1 MFLLFSLSVVSDS
14 LRPHGLQ
21 QCQASLSSTI
31 SWSLLKLM
39 SIESSP
45 SPPALN
51 LSQHQGLFQWVG
63 FLHQVAKVLGLQL
76 QHQSFQCIFRVDFLN
91 AFLCVYKCIHI
102 HCSWLFTTVHHL
114 PQLLISHVH
123 LFCDPMDCSLP
134 GSSVLRIS
142 QAGILEWVAISFSRG
157 SSQPRDW
164 TWVSCIGTQVRNH
177 WATREPHAYTYRNT
191 CTHTHTHTHTSTIP
205 GRVLGLGVL
214 WQTGQTGSLFSSCRR
229 RRHMGRNM
237 VGRDGEVQI
246 TSGNMGQWIKVQSSS
261 EILTQALKWSTV
273 VSYIFKSAREYDLIK
288 RDMTEHHCNSQINLR
303 TLLSTSGPP
312 CEVPGPAASTS
323 SGSLLGMQIL
333 RPYPDLINQILLG
346 CSVILCVL
354 RSPLGDSNAWWGE
367 EPLSWAT
374 SLGTLNSVQLGMILM
389 PSHLW
394 EHYCLSRAFTPTISW
409 PTQLTAS

>member
-1 MFLLFSLSVVSDS
+1 M
-14 LRPHGLQ
+14 
-21 QCQASLSSTI
+21 
-31 SWSLLKLM
+31 
-39 SIESSP
+39 
-45 SPPALN
+45 
-51 LSQHQGLFQWVG
+51 
-63 FLHQVAKVLGLQL
+63 
-76 QHQSFQCIFRVDFLN
+76 
-91 AFLCVYKCIHI
+91 Y
-102 HCSWLFTTVHHL
+102 
-114 PQLLISHVH
+114 
-123 LFCDPMDCSLP
+123 
-134 GSSVLRIS
+134 
-142 QAGILEWVAISFSRG
+142 
-157 SSQPRDW
+157 
-164 TWVSCIGTQVRNH
+164 
-177 WATREPHAYTYRNT
+177 
-191 CTHTHTHTHTSTIP
+191 THTHTHTHTSTIP
-205 GRVLGLGVL
+205 DRVLGLGVL

-303 TLLSTSGPP
+303 MLLSTSGPP